1 MVTRLNQLS
10 VIPEGERYNRTFF
23 LFGAIS
29 VEMPPDFVYN
39 GFTWGMIAACNAI
52 FRWEKLRGNCGA
64 TFGGGNSKLK
74 PNIRASTHYELCDGF
89 WCMVGR
95 FIQRIFMPLIQR

>member
-39 GFTWGMIAACNAI
+39 GFIWGMIAACNVILPVGKTARELWRDLW
-52 FRWEKLRGNCGA
+52 RW
-64 TFGGGNSKLK
+64 KLK
-74 PNIRASTHYELCDGF
+74 AKTQY
-89 WCMVGR
+89 
-95 FIQRIFMPLIQR
+95 